1 MKLKYAILSTGIAT
15 ALWIAQPLFWDKP
28 VIVTSNPIRAEARD
42 IETEVFGADP
52 ETDFVPGVKT
62 GGLVNLTEEMEKHQ
76 INPEEVYLESMEILA
91 RCVEAEAGNQ
101 GLEGKR
107 LVVDVILN
115 RVRDKDFPD
124 TIAEVITQKY
134 HFSVYWNGAMEKVT
148 VSEETRQAIR
158 MELEE
163 IGYPGVMYFRE
174 GDWSIYG
181 TPWKQVGD
189 HYFSTK

>member
-1 MKLKYAILSTGIAT
+1 MKLNYAILSTGIAT
-15 ALWIAQPLFWDKP
+15 ALWIAQPLFWKEP
-28 VIVTSNPIRAEARD
+28 VIVTSHPFRVEARD
-42 IETEVFGADP
+42 METEVFGADHN
-52 ETDFVPGVKT
+52 TDFVPGVKT
-62 GGLVNLTEEMEKHQ
+62 GGLVNLTEELEDYC
-76 INPEEVYLESMEILA
+76 INPENMYLESMDMLA

-115 RVRDKDFPD
+115 RVKDPAFPD
-124 TIAEVITQKY
+124 SIQKVIEQPY
-134 HFSVYWNGAMEKVT
+134 HFSVYWNGSMEKVEVT
-148 VSEETRQAIR
+148 EETRQAIR

-163 IGYPGVMYFRE
+163 ISYPGVMYFRE
-174 GDWSIYG
+174 GDWSLYG